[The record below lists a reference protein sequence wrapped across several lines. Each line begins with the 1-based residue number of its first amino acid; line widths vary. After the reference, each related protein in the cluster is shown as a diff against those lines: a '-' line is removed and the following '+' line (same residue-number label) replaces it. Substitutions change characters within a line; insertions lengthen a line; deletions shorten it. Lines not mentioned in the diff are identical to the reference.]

1 MNRLIVLLLIATLL
15 ALLLQPPALL
25 ADFPLSPIS
34 PPPRPLPP
42 PARPRPPEQ
51 REAKRASGVV
61 IVLTFEAAEDTA
73 PVLVG
78 QGVGE

>member
-1 MNRLIVLLLIATLL
+1 MKTLTILSILAIVAAL
-15 ALLLQPPALL
+15 AFQPPALL

-42 PARPRPPEQ
+42 PARQRPPEQ
-51 REAKRASGVV
+51 HEAKRTSGAV

-73 PVLVG
+73 PALVG